1 MPVPI
6 EQEINKI
13 KRQIDD
19 LEWEGVYCDHLKHYL
34 DALIQQM
41 LDGEQWYVEF

>member
-19 LEWEGVYCDHLKHYL
+19 LEWEGVYCDHLKQYL
-34 DALIQQM
+34 DTLIQQM
-41 LDGEQWYVEF
+41 LDGKQWYVEF